1 MNGWLVVAMIA
12 ANQVVHAFPFD
23 EGDVRSDVSFAFQ
36 GTATA
41 TRKDIAGIVRDSVSW
56 DPVSGVNVVLL
67 EDTTL
72 RSVTNDL
79 GQFHIV
85 GPSSSPVSR
94 RILSH
99 ALSARENRSL
109 KIFTSLGESIET
121 GHSALFTY
129 VRDNNPN
136 RDFPLAKGSAASN
149 TLRFSARGF
158 STRICLLSTDTTTH
172 LQLGLLPDTSAQ
184 INSLNTLLSD
194 MTLPGE
200 ALPHGI
206 VGDWTAKPRLG
217 AGVTP
222 PNYMTAFM
230 AWGQIYEAST
240 GNPGANY
247 RVNLRDM
254 RTYALYKSDGKW
266 HLIQASKGMQGS
278 AYVENFAGDVHKPA
292 GEKIEADGS
301 ISVRV
306 GGGYNFHFW
315 NSTGRTTLQPTNVS
329 GLYTTFQARL
339 IPDNP
344 AKPDDRAACKII
356 GSMGGDWWRDLNA
369 QWAADWSNNLDYAIG
384 RFKFIGKPW
393 QSYSAWAGDSAA
405 FRSNPPPLD

>member
-1 MNGWLVVAMIA
+1 MNGWLMIA
-12 ANQVVHAFPFD
+12 MAT
-23 EGDVRSDVSFAFQ
+23 
-36 GTATA
+36 TAHM
-41 TRKDIAGIVRDSVSW
+41 DIAGIVRDSVSW
-56 DPVSGVNVVLL
+56 DPVSGVKVVSM

-72 RSVTNDL
+72 TSITNDL

-85 GPSSSPVSR
+85 GPSTSNASR
-94 RILSH
+94 QFLSH
-99 ALSARENRSL
+99 ALSVRENQPPKR
-109 KIFTSLGESIET
+109 FNTLGATIET
-121 GHSALFTY
+121 GHYHMYTFAMEK
-129 VRDNNPN
+129 DPNPN
-136 RDFPLAKGSAASN
+136 FALAKTNATTH
-149 TLRFSARGF
+149 TLKFSMRGF
-158 STRICLLSTDTTTH
+158 SSRLYLLSTDTATQ
-172 LQLGLLPDTSAQ
+172 LRLGLLPDTTAQ
-184 INSLNTLLSD
+184 INNLNTLLSD
-194 MTLPGE
+194 MILPGE

-230 AWGQIYEAST
+230 GWGQIYEAST

-292 GEKIEADGS
+292 GEKTEADGS
-301 ISVRV
+301 TSVRV

-315 NSTGRTTLQPTNVS
+315 NSTGRTTLQSTNVS

-384 RFKFIGKPW
+384 RFKFIGIPW
-393 QSYSAWAGDSAA
+393 QSYSAWAGDSTA